1 MFRWIVNEIQ
11 DLLAWKECYN
21 SIYKIENT
29 IKDLREKV
37 RDLQDFHQSLSQNK
51 TTLKGLWLKIIRE
64 EVTDV
69 QVME

>member
-1 MFRWIVNEIQ
+1 MYRWIVNEIQ
-11 DLLAWKECYN
+11 DLLAWKECY
-21 SIYKIENT
+21 SAIYKIENT

-37 RDLQDFHQSLSQNK
+37 KDLRDFHSSLSQNK